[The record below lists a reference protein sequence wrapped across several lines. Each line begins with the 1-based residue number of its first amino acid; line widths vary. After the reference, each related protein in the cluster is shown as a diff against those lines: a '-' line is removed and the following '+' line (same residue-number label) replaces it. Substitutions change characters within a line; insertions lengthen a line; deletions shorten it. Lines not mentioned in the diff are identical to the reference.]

1 MRTHRFALVALLA
14 GAAVLAACDKARQAG
29 ATSAAQTCTGCHGG
43 TDNTTG
49 APPRAL
55 DGSTA
60 VSARGV
66 GSHTAHIKAG
76 VACESCHRVP
86 TRIED
91 ASHIDGAVTI
101 TFSDLAKKGIP
112 VDQQATM
119 WNPAAGTCAVY
130 CHGTG
135 LGLGG
140 TNLTPV
146 WTAPPAGGLGCTACH
161 AAPPAVPP
169 HSPTMPLTACA
180 TCHSTTVQNVGGVP
194 TIVKGG
200 THVNGQVDAAGGS
213 CTDCHGDA
221 SRSELVA
228 LNQAAP
234 PKDLAGLTASDKVG
248 AHQAHLH
255 DGPLAKAF
263 ACAECHTVPS
273 AVPHSGGVQF
283 ATAAG
288 TIAKNGGA
296 TPGYTPATLTCNAVY
311 CHGATLS
318 GGSNK
323 TPAWNGGPSQAG
335 IGQTDLVA
343 RCGVCHGFP
352 PTIAPH
358 TAALTA
364 IAQCNACHPGTAN
377 ADGTINVANHV
388 NGTIEATGG
397 APHPV
402 PYPSTQHGPAAK
414 ADLASCAA
422 CHGTTFDGGIGPS
435 CTACH
440 TTNGHPTWK
449 TECTFCHGT
458 ATRAADTA
466 DGFPQVGNP
475 TVYANLAGPPLAATT
490 RPIGAHEAHYG
501 NDPTTG
507 NQLSRPIVCTQ
518 CHGTLPTDGNL
529 AHVNKVV
536 AISWGALP
544 TGGGVTPTPAP
555 VNGAL
560 PAAQEPNPNC
570 ANYCHGGSLEGGTKK
585 ATGVFWTG
593 GSAEAA
599 CGTCHST
606 PPPYSAGSGWH
617 VQNTDCNKCHPGYA
631 LPANGGLTAAA
642 KLTHVDGQLQVNSLS
657 CSGCHSFGAPFTA
670 TTGATASSD
679 NRVGAHNKH
688 LQPTI
693 ANAFSCTECHT
704 IPSGT
709 HPSGAVVIAWGATA
723 AANGATPTPA
733 AGTIPTASAV
743 SCANYCHGQKLT
755 GGSTTTPAWTG
766 TLTGC
771 GTCHGAPPGGSHQLG
786 VHVGQNCTRCHNSVA
801 GVSGGANVIA
811 NKALHVD
818 RTVEVVAD
826 PALSMTFTKSGTTWT
841 CANGCHGTGASQSSG
856 SW

>member
-1 MRTHRFALVALLA
+1 MRTHRLATVAVVASLA
-14 GAAVLAACDKARQAG
+14 GAVSLAACDKARPAG
-29 ATSAAQTCTGCHGG
+29 ATSAARTCTGCHGG

-49 APPRAL
+49 APPRAV

-60 VSARGV
+60 VSNVKV

-86 TRIED
+86 ARIED
-91 ASHIDGAVTI
+91 AGHIDNTVSI
-101 TFSDLAKKGIP
+101 VFSDLAKKGIP

-119 WNPAAGTCAVY
+119 WNPASGTCAVY

-146 WTAPPAGGLGCTACH
+146 WTAPPAGGLGCTSCH
-161 AAPPAVPP
+161 AAPPAIPP
-169 HSPTMPLTACA
+169 HSPGLALTTCA
-180 TCHSTTVQNVGGVP
+180 TCHATTVQNVNGVP

-200 THVNGQVDAAGGS
+200 THVNGQADASGGS
-213 CTDCHGDA
+213 CTGCHGD
-221 SRSELVA
+221 STRQELVA
-228 LNQAAP
+228 LDQAAP
-234 PKDLAGLTASDKVG
+234 PKDLSGATTGAKVG
-248 AHQAHLH
+248 AHQTHLH
-255 DGPLAKAF
+255 DGPLARAF
-263 ACAECHTVPS
+263 VCAECHTVPS
-273 AVPHSGGVQF
+273 AVPHAGGVQF
-283 ATAAG
+283 ATATG
-288 TIAKNGGA
+288 TIATNGGA
-296 TPGYTPATLTCNAVY
+296 TPTYTAPSCSTVY

-323 TPAWNGGPSQAG
+323 TPAWDGGPSQVG

-358 TAALTA
+358 TAALTT

-388 NGTIEATGG
+388 NGTVEATGG

-414 ADLASCAA
+414 ADLQSCTP

-440 TTNGHPTWK
+440 TTAGHPTWK

-458 ATRAADTA
+458 ATRAADAA

-475 TVYANLAGPPLAATT
+475 AVYANLAGPPLAATT
-490 RPIGAHEAHYG
+490 RPVGAHEAHYG

-507 NQLSRPIVCTQ
+507 NQLSTPIVCTQ
-518 CHGTLPTDGNL
+518 CHGTLPSDGNL

-536 AISWGALP
+536 AISWGALAS
-544 TGGGVTPTPAP
+544 GGGVTPTPAP
-555 VNGAL
+555 VAGAL

-570 ANYCHGGSLEGGTKK
+570 ANYCHGGALEGGTKK
-585 ATGVFWTG
+585 ATGVFWTFG
-593 GSAEAA
+593 AAEAA
-599 CGTCHST
+599 CGTCHAT
-606 PPPYSAGSGWH
+606 PPPYTVGSGWH

-631 LPANGGLTAAA
+631 LPAAGGLTAAA
-642 KLTHVDGQLQVNSLS
+642 KATHVDGQLQVNTLG
-657 CSGCHSFGAPFTA
+657 CTDCHSFGAPFTA
-670 TTGATASSD
+670 TNGATASTDS
-679 NRVGAHNKH
+679 RVGAHNKH
-688 LQPTI
+688 LASTI
-693 ANAFSCTECHT
+693 SNSFGCTECHT

-709 HPSGAVVIAWGATA
+709 HPSGAVAIAWGTTA
-723 AANGATPTPA
+723 AANGAAPTPA

-743 SCANYCHGQKLT
+743 TCANYCHGQTLT
-755 GGSTTTPAWTG
+755 AGAATTPSWTG
-766 TLTGC
+766 APMACTS
-771 GTCHGAPPGGSHQLG
+771 CHGMTPTTGRHPAAFGSHSFMG
-786 VHVGQNCTRCHNSVA
+786 TNCNYCHYDAATNASPSALKTTLLHLNRLKDVRLTDLSHTPA
-801 GVSGGANVIA
+801 GSW
-811 NKALHVD
+811 D
-818 RTVEVVAD
+818 
-826 PALSMTFTKSGTTWT
+826 GTAKT
-841 CANGCHGTGASQSSG
+841 CAPACHGSQS
-856 SW
+856 W